1 MPPGKTSYSLLKLKN
16 RLDPLA
22 APQKVDEHLE
32 GASHR
37 ANLPMVKRELIDA
50 YVGLGA
56 NLGDARQTLQEA
68 VQALQSNVGTAD
80 WLVSPLYKTAPI
92 GGDAAQPDYIN
103 GVALF
108 QTNLAPE
115 ALMLWL
121 LETERHFGRDR
132 SQDIARNSPRT
143 LDLDLLLYDA
153 ITMDTPLL
161 VLPHPR
167 LHERAFVLRPLSD
180 IAPDLVIPG
189 QGSVRSLLPTVSDQ
203 AIHRLE

>member
-1 MPPGKTSYSLLKLKN
+1 MPTLLSH
-16 RLDPLA
+16 LA
-22 APQKVDEHLE
+22 V
-32 GASHR
+32 
-37 ANLPMVKRELIDA
+37 I
-50 YVGLGA
+50 GLGA

-68 VQALQSNVGTAD
+68 LQALQSNVGTAD
-80 WLVSPLYKTAPI
+80 WLVSPLYRTAPI

-180 IAPDLVIPG
+180 IAPDLIIPG

-203 AIHRLE
+203 AIQRLE

>member
-1 MPPGKTSYSLLKLKN
+1 
-16 RLDPLA
+16 
-22 APQKVDEHLE
+22 
-32 GASHR
+32 
-37 ANLPMVKRELIDA
+37 
-50 YVGLGA
+50 
-56 NLGDARQTLQEA
+56 
-68 VQALQSNVGTAD
+68 
-80 WLVSPLYKTAPI
+80 
-92 GGDAAQPDYIN
+92 
-103 GVALF
+103 
-108 QTNLAPE
+108 
-115 ALMLWL
+115 MLWL

-203 AIHRLE
+203 AIQRLE